1 MMAQYQAIKQKYPN
15 TILLFR
21 VGDFYETFYE
31 DAQLVS
37 KELNIVL
44 TSRENAP
51 LAGVPYHALDAYLS
65 RLVRKGY
72 KVAICEQLEDP
83 KLAKGVVKRDVVRVI
98 TPGTIL
104 EDSILSEKA
113 NNYLM
118 AMVGSNNGLGVAFV
132 DISTGEFLTTQLEL
146 DSSYE
151 KLSSEI
157 SRFKPSEVIA
167 PRTIIE
173 NSKLKEL
180 FVARSIYITEYSEKE
195 FEYEKALRKLKE
207 LFKGEILEIENLELA
222 IRASGAVLS
231 YLEETQKSI
240 PHIAKIKHYLSTQY
254 MGLDATTARNL
265 ELLQNVRDGSENNTL
280 VAVLDSTLTGMG
292 ARTLRRWLLCPLIDK
307 SEIIKRLNAVEI
319 LVKDLFL
326 RKDLEERLS
335 KIKDLERLITRISY
349 GNATPRDLINLKN
362 SVKFSKELKK
372 LVLSIPDNLLAVS
385 ILKELAE
392 RIDSLE
398 DIAELI
404 EIAIVEEPPTH
415 IKEVIGII
423 RKGYDKELD
432 SLRNELQGGKNWITT
447 LEARE
452 RARTGIKS
460 LKVGYTSIFGYYIEV
475 SRANLKLVPQD
486 YIRKQTLANAER
498 FTTEEL
504 KAKEALI
511 ITAEER
517 VKNLEAELFQKVR
530 KSIAEQANRVL
541 ETAKAV
547 GVIDTIYSLAVTAV
561 ANNYTKPE
569 ITEDDIIKI
578 VDGRHPV
585 VERTTQ
591 SFVPNDTLLDCRG
604 NKMMIITG
612 PNMSGKSTYMR
623 QVALITLLAQIG
635 SFVPAK
641 YASIG
646 IVDRIFT
653 RVGAFDD
660 LVRGQSTFMVEMTE
674 VANILKNATSKSLIL
689 LDEIGRGTSTFDGLS
704 IAWAVAEYIHSKKI
718 SAKTMFATH
727 YHHLTELAE
736 VLHGVVN
743 YNIAVKEQ
751 KDEII
756 FLRKLIPGG
765 TNKSYGVKVAAL
777 AGLPKELVKRA
788 EEILKKLEYESM
800 IDVVSEDKKIRTIS
814 PRYTQLILPSLSSE
828 DSEVIKELKELD
840 INKLTP
846 LEALIK
852 IGELKKKCRK

>member
-1 MMAQYQAIKQKYPN
+1 MAQYQAIKQKYPN

-51 LAGVPYHALDAYLS
+51 LAGVPYHALDAYLN

-167 PRTIIE
+167 PHTIIE

-319 LVKDLFL
+319 LVKDIFL

-349 GNATPRDLINLKN
+349 GNATPRDIINLKN

-404 EIAIVEEPPTH
+404 ENAIVEEPPTH

-578 VDGRHPV
+578 VGGRHPV
-585 VERTTQ
+585 VERATQ

-718 SAKTMFATH
+718 GAKTMFATH

-743 YNIAVKEQ
+743 YNIAVKEE

-777 AGLPKELVKRA
+777 AGLPKELVKHA

>member
-1 MMAQYQAIKQKYPN
+1 
-15 TILLFR
+15 
-21 VGDFYETFYE
+21 
-31 DAQLVS
+31 
-37 KELNIVL
+37 
-44 TSRENAP
+44 
-51 LAGVPYHALDAYLS
+51 
-65 RLVRKGY
+65 
-72 KVAICEQLEDP
+72 
-83 KLAKGVVKRDVVRVI
+83 
-98 TPGTIL
+98 
-104 EDSILSEKA
+104 
-113 NNYLM
+113 
-118 AMVGSNNGLGVAFV
+118 
-132 DISTGEFLTTQLEL
+132 
-146 DSSYE
+146 
-151 KLSSEI
+151 
-157 SRFKPSEVIA
+157 
-167 PRTIIE
+167 
-173 NSKLKEL
+173 
-180 FVARSIYITEYSEKE
+180 
-195 FEYEKALRKLKE
+195 
-207 LFKGEILEIENLELA
+207 
-222 IRASGAVLS
+222 
-231 YLEETQKSI
+231 EETQKSI

-319 LVKDLFL
+319 LVKDIFL

-349 GNATPRDLINLKN
+349 GNATPRDIINLKN

-404 EIAIVEEPPTH
+404 ENAIVEEPPTH

-585 VERTTQ
+585 VERATQ
-591 SFVPNDTLLDCRG
+591 SFVPNDTLLDCGG

-718 SAKTMFATH
+718 GAKTMFATH

-736 VLHGVVN
+736 VLRGVVN
-743 YNIAVKEQ
+743 YNIAVKEE

-777 AGLPKELVKRA
+777 AGLPKELVKHA